1 MRRGDDSVASSEG
14 ERGGPTAQWRKMR
27 GGSGTSSFFFPL
39 GSLVFGGGAC
49 GRGRSWERGGP
60 SGRTFPEWIRRS
72 FRFERDG
79 RWDRIRSLRAAIVV
93 VGGEVMGSV
102 SDGSEVVKRRTIV
115 KAVGEEDGEDGEV
128 SEVEGSGDG
137 SEKEL

>member
-1 MRRGDDSVASSEG
+1 
-14 ERGGPTAQWRKMR
+14 
-27 GGSGTSSFFFPL
+27 
-39 GSLVFGGGAC
+39 
-49 GRGRSWERGGP
+49 
-60 SGRTFPEWIRRS
+60 
-72 FRFERDG
+72 
-79 RWDRIRSLRAAIVV
+79 LRAAIVV